1 MEDNE
6 IKETVEETTDDAQD
20 AVEVAT
26 ETATENA
33 TPAFDAAA
41 AIGALSEKLDSV
53 IEYVSGIAEK
63 LAGLSSMVVDSG
75 GEFVETDVADNDPS
89 EPDIVEVPDISD
101 LDLDM

>member
-20 AVEVAT
+20 AT
-26 ETATENA
+26 EGATENA

-63 LAGLSSMVVDSG
+63 MAGLSSMVVDSG

>member
-6 IKETVEETTDDAQD
+6 IKETVEETTDDTQD
-20 AVEVAT
+20 AT
-26 ETATENA
+26 EGATENA

-53 IEYVSGIAEK
+53 IECVSGIAEK
-63 LAGLSSMVVDSG
+63 MAGLSSMVVDSG
-75 GEFVETDVADNDPS
+75 GEFVETEVADNDPS